1 MHRLRRQEARQ
12 RCYRPAKIKLAAG
25 ARACDCTVVDMSD
38 GGVRLN
44 VEGLNVPDEFMLLIS
59 NKGKVEE
66 RAYKVVWRFG
76 NELGAQFVSGAGR
89 PGFAERDFVKA

>member
-25 ARACDCTVVDMSD
+25 ARDCLIIDMSD

-44 VEGLNVPDEFMLLIS
+44 VEGLDVPDEFVLLIS
-59 NKGKVEE
+59 HKGKVEE
-66 RAYKVVWRFG
+66 RAYKVIWRFG
-76 NELGAQFVSGAGR
+76 NELGAQYVSGARLLGI
-89 PGFAERDFVKA
+89 AERDFVGA

>member
-25 ARACDCTVVDMSD
+25 ARDCLIIDMSG

-44 VEGLNVPDEFMLLIS
+44 VEGLDVPDEFVLLIS
-59 NKGKVEE
+59 NDRKVQES
-66 RAYKVVWRFG
+66 AYKVVWRFG
-76 NELGAQFVSGAGR
+76 NELGAKLVSSVDQPSFV
-89 PGFAERDFVKA
+89 ERDFVKA